1 MHNLVSV
8 FRAVENR
15 RPVVIASNAGPSTII
30 DPSGRVVV
38 RARPFAPDAISATV
52 RVDVPAGVYRRWGD
66 RVPLGLIACLVAASF
81 AALRRSART
90 RARKDGNRALLE
102 GERPRIACDAEW

>member
-30 DPSGRVVV
+30 DASGLVVV
-38 RARPFAPDAISATV
+38 RARAFAPDAISATV
-52 RVDVPAGVYRRWGD
+52 RVDVPAGLYRRWGD
-66 RVPLGLIACLVAASF
+66 RVPFGFMLVLVVAAL
-81 AALRRSART
+81 ARGRSLQARST
-90 RARKDGNRALLE
+90 ALLRA
-102 GERPRIACDAEW
+102 GSLPG